1 MYTDI
6 ALLTPIPDLWTRYGV
21 QTEPFPGPGPL
32 AVPYTSLVW
41 EAIHKHGGGCDYT
54 SERVIAGSTVE
65 NGKLC
70 YGPKQY
76 GTLFLVGIEGIEPAT
91 LEKLHTFV
99 QQGGR
104 IFCIE
109 RYPSKSLGFVDY
121 ERRDREVRDWVEKL
135 KGYPERFILLE
146 QPLRLRPRIGTEHRV
161 PAGQGAEKHRR
172 DGRRADRLPRPPDRL

>member
-1 MYTDI
+1 M
-6 ALLTPIPDLWTRYGV
+6 
-21 QTEPFPGPGPL
+21 
-32 AVPYTSLVW
+32 
-41 EAIHKHGGGCDYT
+41 
-54 SERVIAGSTVE
+54 IAGSTVE

-91 LEKLHTFV
+91 LEKLYTFV

-146 QPLRLRPRIGTEHRV
+146 RPEGDDFYAWYPAMCEKYRIPTTS
-161 PAGQGAEKHRR
+161 ASRR
-172 DGRRADRLPRPPDRL
+172 PTVI

>member
-91 LEKLHTFV
+91 LEKLYTFV
-99 QQGGR
+99 QQGW
-104 IFCIE
+104 
-109 RYPSKSLGFVDY
+109 PH
-121 ERRDREVRDWVEKL
+121 
-135 KGYPERFILLE
+135 LLHRTLPV
-146 QPLRLRPRIGTEHRV
+146 QIARLRRLRTAR
-161 PAGQGAEKHRR
+161 QGGARL
-172 DGRRADRLPRPPDRL
+172 GRKAQRLPGAFHPAPNGPKATISTHGIRPCAKSTASRTTSASRRPTVT